1 MSDLKPYREQ
11 VADLGKLANQA
22 ETDKQYEAAYNYYM
36 QALDV
41 FVHLVKCKC
50 SDY

>member
-11 VADLGKLANQA
+11 VAELGKLANQA
-22 ETDKQYEAAYNYYM
+22 ETDKQYEVAYGYYM

-41 FVHLVKCKC
+41 FVHLTKCK
-50 SDY
+50 SPVY